1 MSVLITPS
9 KENQYFIER
18 ACQLAVESVKKGTG
32 PFGAVIVDS
41 QTQEILSETHNQ
53 VTQFKDPTAHAEIC
67 AIRQACQKR
76 DSHSLEN
83 TILYSSSFPC
93 PMCLSAVYW
102 ARISKIIYANTADI
116 ASEYGFDDVQFH
128 QQLFLPDSQK
138 SICIEHI
145 PLPESEQAFQ
155 EWEKKEDKIPY

>member
-1 MSVLITPS
+1 MSVLITPT
-9 KENQYFIER
+9 EETQYYIER

-53 VTQFKDPTAHAEIC
+53 VTQLKDPTAHAEIC
-67 AIRQACQKR
+67 AIREACQKR
-76 DSHSLEN
+76 GSHSLEN

-93 PMCLSAVYW
+93 PMCLSAIYW
-102 ARISKIIYANTADI
+102 ARISKIIYANSVDI
-116 ASEYGFDDVQFH
+116 ASEYGFDDVQF
-128 QQLFLPDSQK
+128 QEQLCLPDTEKSIRIQHVPLPGSQK
-138 SICIEHI
+138 
-145 PLPESEQAFQ
+145 AFQ